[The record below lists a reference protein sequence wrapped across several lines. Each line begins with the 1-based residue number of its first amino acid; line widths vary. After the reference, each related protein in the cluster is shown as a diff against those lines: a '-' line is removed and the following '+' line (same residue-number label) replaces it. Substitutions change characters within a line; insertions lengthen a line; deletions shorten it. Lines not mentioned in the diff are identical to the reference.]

1 MNIFETVK
9 MPSIPR
15 NTFDLSHEHK
25 TTGDMGYQIP
35 VMCEEVLPG
44 DKFRFS
50 QETLARLAPLISPT
64 MHNIDIK
71 IWYFFVPN
79 RLLMT
84 EWEDFIS
91 GQGDVEWPYVT
102 IQDGDNDVGS
112 LGNYLGYPDPG
123 TLGDG
128 LKASALPIAAY
139 DKIYKD
145 WFISEDLGGT
155 TDFIPAAPGDNPTY
169 RTLMNNA
176 PKRANWERD
185 YFTSALTS
193 PQKGNAILIPLT
205 DSNPVVTV
213 RDDSNGG
220 SFRLI
225 NSNIAPNGGVYN
237 SSGET
242 HLLNLSTLPTITDL
256 GEAYYD
262 PNGSLEVDANFYAST
277 IDTLRTAF
285 KVQQYLES
293 LIRGGS
299 RYFEWARSFFGVT
312 PSDARLQRSEYIG
325 STKQRMVISEVLSTA
340 NTEVDTDVTPVGSL
354 AGHGISAGGGNVH
367 SYYAEEHGW
376 IMGIMAV
383 VPQTAYSQGIARKFT
398 RTDYLSY
405 AIPMFANIGEQET
418 LRKELYAACTPTQQ
432 DTGIGYQPRYAEYRY
447 NNSRITGEFQT
458 TLAYWHLGRIFNTLP
473 NLNNDFLLCDP
484 STRIFAVE
492 NGHHIY
498 FQIFLNIYVQRALP
512 RFGVPSLM

>member
-9 MPSIPR
+9 MPNIPR

-25 TTGDMGYQIP
+25 TTGDMGYLIP

-71 IWYFFVPN
+71 IWYFFAPN

-91 GQGDVEWPYVT
+91 GQGDVEWPYVV
-102 IQDGDNDVGS
+102 IADGDNQVGT

-128 LKASALPIAAY
+128 LKASALPLAAI
-139 DKIYKD
+139 DKIQKD
-145 WFISEDLGGT
+145 WFTSEDLGGT
-155 TDFIPAAPGDNPTY
+155 LDFIPASPGNNAAY
-169 RTLMNNA
+169 HTLMNNA
-176 PKRANWERD
+176 PRRANWERD

-205 DSNPVVTV
+205 DQNPLVTV
-213 RDDSNGG
+213 REDQLQEGAFRKSADDSLASAGYVKQEA
-220 SFRLI
+220 SELKI
-225 NSNIAPNGGVYN
+225 ETP
-237 SSGET
+237 SSGFQ
-242 HLLNLSTLPTITDL
+242 
-256 GEAYYD
+256 GAYYD
-262 PNGSLEVDANFYAST
+262 PQGTLEVDANFYAST

-325 STKQRMVISEVLSTA
+325 CTKQRMVISEVLSTA

-367 SYYAEEHGW
+367 SYYSEEHGW
-376 IMGIMAV
+376 IIGLMAV

-398 RTDYLSY
+398 REDYLSY

-418 LRKELYAACTPTQQ
+418 MRKELYAACTPTQQ

-458 TLAYWHLGRIFNTLP
+458 TLAYWHLGRIFSTLP
-473 NLNNDFLLCDP
+473 SLNNDFLLCDP

-492 NGHHIY
+492 DGHHIY

>member
-1 MNIFETVK
+1 

-15 NTFDLSHEHK
+15 NKFDLSHEVK

-35 VMCEEVLPG
+35 IMCEEVLPG
-44 DKFRFS
+44 DSFRFS

-71 IWYFFVPN
+71 TWFFFVPN
-79 RLLMT
+79 RLIMT

-91 GQGDVEWPYVT
+91 GQGNVEWPYVT

-128 LKASALPIAAY
+128 LKASALPFAAY

-155 TDFIPAAPGDNPTY
+155 LDNIVAVPGDNPNL

-176 PKRANWERD
+176 PRRANWERD
-185 YFTSALTS
+185 YFTSALTT

-205 DSNPVVTV
+205 EQNPIVTV
-213 RDDSNGG
+213 REDQLQAGAFRNAANDTVLSGDA
-220 SFRLI
+220 SFPYPYLTT
-225 NSNIAPNGGVYN
+225 GD
-237 SSGET
+237 
-242 HLLNLSTLPTITDL
+242 TDMKIDKT
-256 GEAYYD
+256 GPVTYDAYYD
-262 PNGSLEVDANFYAST
+262 PQGTLEVDANFYAST

-299 RYFEWARSFFGVT
+299 RYFEWVRSFFGTT

-325 STKQRMVISEVLSTA
+325 CTKQRMVISEVLSTA
-340 NTEVDTDVTPVGSL
+340 NTQVDTDVTPVGSL
-354 AGHGISAGGGNVH
+354 AGHGISAGGGNIH
-367 SYYAEEHGW
+367 SYRAEEHGW

-383 VPQTAYSQGIARKFT
+383 VPQTAYSQGIARKYT
-398 RTDYLSY
+398 REDYLSY

-418 LRKELYAACTPTQQ
+418 LRKELYAACTPAQQ
-432 DTGIGYQPRYAEYRY
+432 EAGVGYQPRYAEYRY
-447 NNSRITGEFQT
+447 NNSRITGEFKT
-458 TLAYWHLGRIFNTLP
+458 TLNFWHLGRIFETAPTLGQAIEC
-473 NLNNDFLLCDP
+473 NP
-484 STRIFAVE
+484 SMRIFAVE
-492 NGHHIY
+492 EGHHIY
-498 FQIFLNIYVQRALP
+498 AQIILNVYVNRNLP